1 MVGVVVMLEVA
12 CALVWRD
19 KDWFPPLPPPLEL
32 LTDMEESLTFMCE
45 NLSVT
50 PGTWEGPGL
59 LIGWVTLVERYMISL
74 P

>member
-19 KDWFPPLPPPLEL
+19 KDGFPPLPLGL
-32 LTDMEESLTFMCE
+32 LMDTEESLRSIRM
-45 NLSVT
+45 NASVT

-59 LIGWVTLVERYMISL
+59 LIGWLTLVER
-74 P
+74 

>member
-1 MVGVVVMLEVA
+1 MVGVVVILEVA

-19 KDWFPPLPPPLEL
+19 KDGFPPLPLPLRL
-32 LTDMEESLTFMCE
+32 LTDTEESLRFIRE
-45 NLSVT
+45 NVSVT

-59 LIGWVTLVERYMISL
+59 LIGWLTLVERYMMSL